1 MRLSCLLAT
10 LFLLAPGTARAADAP
25 KVGDTVGKLKFTDIR
40 SLPRTLDDFGKKKA
54 VVLVFVNTTCPVAQR
69 YLPTLQALEKE
80 YRDRGTTMD
89 LWLRWKGHFVSEELA
104 FELKVNL
111 KRKADC
117 DRLIGQIE
125 DLNPRENLILLVLIG
140 ETDHA
145 LLGRLREKYA
155 EQIKPSVGFDAKL
168 SIVQIAPSEEAP

>member
-1 MRLSCLLAT
+1 MPNLRKISVTWNGLLPELSGLVAQWK
-10 LFLLAPGTARAADAP
+10 PP
-25 KVGDTVGKLKFTDIR
+25 KLKSEIAYRNHLFGYVRQAVPDDI
-40 SLPRTLDDFGKKKA
+40 
-54 VVLVFVNTTCPVAQR
+54 Q
-69 YLPTLQALEKE
+69 LEKE

-168 SIVQIAPSEEAP
+168 AIVQVAPSEEAP